1 MLTPEFGLFSACR
14 VVLKEYLLRNKI
26 RLCGQWCL

>member
-14 VVLKEYLLRNKI
+14 VVLKEYLLRNEL
-26 RLCGQWCL
+26 RLCW